1 MDLAN
6 QAHVVQKVN
15 GWKIYHLSSQMED
28 LCELESQV
36 HGKLANMLQ
45 YMEAHESCPDIDRV
59 NDLIK
64 VRKFF
69 IFL

>member
-6 QAHVVQKVN
+6 QAHVLQKVN
-15 GWKIYHLSSQMED
+15 GWKIYHLSAQMED

-36 HGKLANMLQ
+36 HSKLSNMLQ
-45 YMEAHESCPDIDRV
+45 FMEAHDSNSDIDRV

-64 VRKFF
+64 V
-69 IFL
+69 